1 MTALRTQAAIVAVVF
16 AATAIAGCQRPP
28 APGPQ
33 AGALT
38 GAPILNTVTAQAVV
52 RDMGAAGLPAAN
64 PRDVAK
70 QKCPDI
76 KCIEAIETDT
86 VTVLTFSTTGAAE
99 GYAGATP
106 GTFQAMNIVLQFG
119 PTVTV
124 TDKTAYEQV
133 VNKALL

>member
-1 MTALRTQAAIVAVVF
+1 MRALGAIAAAVF
-16 AATAIAGCQRPP
+16 AATVITGCQRPP

-52 RDMGAAGLPAAN
+52 RDMGAAGLPVAN

-86 VTVLTFSTTGAAE
+86 VTVLVFSTTGAAE

-119 PTVTV
+119 PAVSV
-124 TDKTAYEQV
+124 ADKTAYEQV

>member
-1 MTALRTQAAIVAVVF
+1 MTAMRARAVIVAAVL
-16 AATAIAGCQRPP
+16 AATVITGCQRPP

-52 RDMGAAGLPAAN
+52 RDMGAAGLPVAN
-64 PRDVAK
+64 PRDVAT

-86 VTVLTFSTTGAAE
+86 VTVLVFSTTGAAE

-106 GTFQAMNIVLQFG
+106 GTFQAMNIVLKFG
-119 PTVTV
+119 PTVSV

>member
-1 MTALRTQAAIVAVVF
+1 MRARAVIVAAVL
-16 AATAIAGCQRPP
+16 AATVITGCQRPP

-52 RDMGAAGLPAAN
+52 RDMGAAGLPVAN
-64 PRDVAK
+64 PRDVAT

-86 VTVLTFSTTGAAE
+86 VTVLVFSTTGAAE

-106 GTFQAMNIVLQFG
+106 GTFQAMTIVLKFG
-119 PTVTV
+119 PTGSVA
-124 TDKTAYEQV
+124 DKTAYEQV

>member
-1 MTALRTQAAIVAVVF
+1 MRARAVIVAAVL
-16 AATAIAGCQRPP
+16 AATVIAGCQRPP

-52 RDMGAAGLPAAN
+52 RDMGAAGLPVAN
-64 PRDVAK
+64 PRDVAT

-86 VTVLTFSTTGAAE
+86 VTVLVFSTTGAAE

-106 GTFQAMNIVLQFG
+106 GTLQAMNIVLKFG
-119 PTVTV
+119 PTGSV